1 MSGQVN
7 VPQGN
12 SAEQSSTD
20 ERKFT
25 RLGWLVI
32 GIGLVGFFMWAS
44 LAPLDKGVASPGS
57 VTVSGNRKTIQSPS
71 GGVVRKID
79 VKEGDKVK
87 AGEVLVQMIQI
98 QAQAQVDSLKD
109 QYYTTLATE
118 GRLLAERDN
127 LSQIRFSPVFDTLKE
142 NPRVAEIVALQ
153 VQLFSSRQEA
163 LRSEVGGFKQSIDGI
178 RFQLKGLQDSRVNKQ
193 IQLSSIREQMSSLQQ
208 LAAEGYLPRNRYLE
222 AQRQFAEIN
231 SSIDETIGRIGQL
244 QKQLLESQQ
253 RIDQRYADYQREVRT
268 QLAQTQMDANDFK
281 NKLEMA
287 NYDLGNTSIV
297 SPVDGTVVGLS
308 IFTQGGVVGPGE
320 HLMDIVPSEAS
331 LVVDSRLKVEMIDK
345 VYNDLPVELMF
356 TAFNQ
361 NKTPKIPGVVTLISA
376 DRLVDKG
383 TGEPY
388 YQMQV
393 TVTPEGLKMLQGAD
407 IKPGMPVEVFVK
419 TGTRSLLSYLF
430 KPILDRAYTSLTEE

>member
-1 MSGQVN
+1 MSVQIN
-7 VPQGN
+7 MPQGN
-12 SAEQSSTD
+12 NIEQSPTD
-20 ERKFT
+20 ERRFT

-32 GIGLVGFFMWAS
+32 GIGLAGFFLWAS

-57 VTVSGNRKTIQSPS
+57 VTVSGNRKTIQSPT
-71 GGVVRKID
+71 GGIVRNIT
-79 VKEGDKVK
+79 VKEGEKVK
-87 AGEVLVQMIQI
+87 AGEVLVQMSQV
-98 QAQAQVDSLKD
+98 QAQAQVDSLQD
-109 QYYTTLATE
+109 QYYTTLATA

-127 LSQIRFSPVFDTLKE
+127 LSQIRFSPVFDTLKDS
-142 NPRVAEIVALQ
+142 PRVAEIIALQ
-153 VQLFSSRQEA
+153 VQLFSSRQQA
-163 LRSEVGGFKQSIDGI
+163 LRSEVDGFRQSIDGI
-178 RFQLKGLQDSRVNKQ
+178 RFQLKGLQDSRTNKQ
-193 IQLSSIREQMSSLQQ
+193 IQLSSIREQMSSMKQ

-231 SSIDETIGRIGQL
+231 SSIDETLGRIGQL

-253 RIDQRYADYQREVRT
+253 RIEQRYADYQREVRT

-281 NKLEMA
+281 NKLDMA
-287 NYDLGNTSIV
+287 KYDLGNTSIV

-308 IFTQGGVVGPGE
+308 IFTQGGVVGAGD
-320 HLMDIVPSEAS
+320 HLMEIVPSEAS

-345 VYNDLPVELMF
+345 VYNGLPVELMF

-361 NKTPKIPGVVTLISA
+361 NKTPKIPGTVTLISA

-393 TVTPEGLKMLQGAD
+393 TVTPEGIKMLQGAD

-419 TGTRSLLSYLF
+419 TGSRSLLSYLF
-430 KPILDRAYTSLTEE
+430 KPILDRARTSLTEE

>member
-1 MSGQVN
+1 MSVQVN
-7 VPQGN
+7 IPQGN
-12 SAEQSSTD
+12 NAEQSSTD

-57 VTVSGNRKTIQSPS
+57 VTVSGNRKTIQSPA

-87 AGEVLVQMIQI
+87 AGEVLVQMSQV

-127 LSQIRFSPVFDTLKE
+127 LSKIRFSPVFDTLKDD
-142 NPRVAEIVALQ
+142 PRVAEIIALQ
-153 VQLFSSRQEA
+153 VQLFSSRQQA
-163 LRSEVGGFKQSIDGI
+163 LRSEVDGFKQSIDGI
-178 RFQLKGLQDSRVNKQ
+178 RFQLKGLQDSRANKQ
-193 IQLSSIREQMSSLQQ
+193 IQLGSIREQMSSMKQ
-208 LAAEGYLPRNRYLE
+208 LATEGYLPRNRYLE

-308 IFTQGGVVGPGE
+308 IFTQGGVVGAGD

-345 VYNDLPVELMF
+345 VYSGLPVELMF

-361 NKTPKIPGVVTLISA
+361 NKTPKIPGTVTLISA

-393 TVTPEGLKMLQGAD
+393 TVTPEGLKMLSGAD

-419 TGTRSLLSYLF
+419 TGSRSLLSYLF
-430 KPILDRAYTSLTEE
+430 KPILDRAHTSLTEE

>member
-1 MSGQVN
+1 MSVQIN
-7 VPQGN
+7 MPQGN
-12 SAEQSSTD
+12 NIEQSPMD
-20 ERKFT
+20 ERRFT

-32 GIGLVGFFMWAS
+32 GIGLAGFFLWAS

-57 VTVSGNRKTIQSPS
+57 VTVSGNRKTIQSPT
-71 GGVVRKID
+71 GGIVRNIT
-79 VKEGDKVK
+79 VKEGEKVK
-87 AGEVLVQMIQI
+87 AGEVLVQMSQV
-98 QAQAQVDSLKD
+98 QAQAQVDSLQD
-109 QYYTTLATE
+109 QYYTTLATA

-127 LSQIRFSPVFDTLKE
+127 LSQIRFSPVFDTLKDS
-142 NPRVAEIVALQ
+142 PRVAEIIALQ
-153 VQLFSSRQEA
+153 VQLFSSRQQA
-163 LRSEVGGFKQSIDGI
+163 LRSEVDGFRQSIDGI
-178 RFQLKGLQDSRVNKQ
+178 RFQLKGLQDSRTNKQ
-193 IQLSSIREQMSSLQQ
+193 IQLSSIREQMSSMKQ

-231 SSIDETIGRIGQL
+231 SSIDETLGRIGQL

-253 RIDQRYADYQREVRT
+253 RIEQRYADYQREVRT

-281 NKLEMA
+281 NKLDMA
-287 NYDLGNTSIV
+287 KYDLGNTSIV

-308 IFTQGGVVGPGE
+308 IFTQGGVVGAGD
-320 HLMDIVPSEAS
+320 HLMEIVPSEAS

-345 VYNDLPVELMF
+345 VYNGLPVELMF

-361 NKTPKIPGVVTLISA
+361 NKTPKIPGTVTLISA

-393 TVTPEGLKMLQGAD
+393 TVTPEGIKMLQGAD

-419 TGTRSLLSYLF
+419 TGSRSLLSYLF
-430 KPILDRAYTSLTEE
+430 KPILDRARTSLTEE

>member
-1 MSGQVN
+1 MSVQVN
-7 VPQGN
+7 MSKEKN
-12 SAEQSSTD
+12 TAQSSTD

-32 GIGLVGFFMWAS
+32 GIGLAGFFMWAS

-57 VTVSGNRKTIQSPS
+57 VTVSGNRKTIQSPA
-71 GGVVRKID
+71 GGVIKKID

-87 AGEVLVQMIQI
+87 AGEVLVQMSQV

-127 LSQIRFSPVFDTLKE
+127 LSKIHFSSVFDTIKD
-142 NPRVAEIVALQ
+142 NPRVAEIIALQ
-153 VQLFSSRQEA
+153 VQLFSSRQQA
-163 LRSEVGGFKQSIDGI
+163 LRSEIDGFKQSIDGI
-178 RFQLKGLQDSRVNKQ
+178 RYQLKGLQDSRANKQ
-193 IQLSSIREQMSSLQQ
+193 IQLSSIREQMSSMKQ

-222 AQRQFAEIN
+222 AQRQFAEIS

-253 RIDQRYADYQREVRT
+253 RISQRYADYQREVRT

-308 IFTQGGVVGPGE
+308 IFTQGGVVGAGD

-331 LVVDSRLKVEMIDK
+331 LVVDSRLKVEMIDR
-345 VYNDLPVELMF
+345 VYNGLPVELMF

-361 NKTPKIPGVVTLISA
+361 NKTPKIPGTVTLISA

-419 TGTRSLLSYLF
+419 TGSRSLLSYLF
-430 KPILDRAYTSLTEE
+430 KPILDRAHTSLTEE

>member
-1 MSGQVN
+1 MSVQVN
-7 VPQGN
+7 MSKEKN
-12 SAEQSSTD
+12 TAQSSTD

-32 GIGLVGFFMWAS
+32 GIGLAGFFMWAS

-57 VTVSGNRKTIQSPS
+57 VTVSGNRKTIQSPA
-71 GGVVRKID
+71 GGVIKKID

-87 AGEVLVQMIQI
+87 AGEVLVQMSQV

-127 LSQIRFSPVFDTLKE
+127 LSKIHFSSVFDTIKD
-142 NPRVAEIVALQ
+142 NPRVAEIIALQ
-153 VQLFSSRQEA
+153 VQLFSSRQQA
-163 LRSEVGGFKQSIDGI
+163 LRSEIDGFKQSIDGI
-178 RFQLKGLQDSRVNKQ
+178 RYQLKGLQDSRANKQ
-193 IQLSSIREQMSSLQQ
+193 IQLSSIREQMSSMKQ

-222 AQRQFAEIN
+222 AQRQFAEIS

-253 RIDQRYADYQREVRT
+253 RIAQRYADYQREVRT

-308 IFTQGGVVGPGE
+308 IFTQGGVVGAGD

-331 LVVDSRLKVEMIDK
+331 LVVDSRLKVEMIDR
-345 VYNDLPVELMF
+345 VYNGLPVELMF

-361 NKTPKIPGVVTLISA
+361 NKTPKIPGTVTLISA

-407 IKPGMPVEVFVK
+407 IKPSMPVEVFVK
-419 TGTRSLLSYLF
+419 TGSRSLLSYLF
-430 KPILDRAYTSLTEE
+430 KPILDRAHTSLTEE